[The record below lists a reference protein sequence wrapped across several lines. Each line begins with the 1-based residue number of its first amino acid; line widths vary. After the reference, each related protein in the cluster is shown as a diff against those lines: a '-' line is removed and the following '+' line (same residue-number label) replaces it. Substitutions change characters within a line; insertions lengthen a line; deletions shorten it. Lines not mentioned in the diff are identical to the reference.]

1 MLAKPERLG
10 LVTEMTIGS
19 SSQAGEG
26 PDLIVPNPATGRSLA
41 KLNFASIEQMERA
54 IAAARRAFDEGPWPR
69 MSRRER
75 SEALHA
81 FADTLERHRDE
92 LVATIV
98 EEVGTPISTAGP
110 MQVDIPLAVMRFM
123 AEAAARDRDVQ
134 LGPKF
139 AASDSVSIVAHRPV
153 GVIGAITAYNYPFS
167 LAISKVGAALAAGCT
182 AVVSASPNAPFSTL
196 LLGRLASE
204 AGLPPGVVNV
214 VVADVA
220 GNRLLSTSPSV
231 DKVSFTGSIEVGR
244 QVMAQAAQ
252 SVKGVVLELGGK
264 SAAIIM
270 PGTALDE
277 IVRALHLR
285 YSRNAGQGCASPTR
299 LLVHKK
305 QYDRF
310 LELSAEAMPS
320 IRMGDPWDT
329 KTDVGPLIRP
339 QHRDR
344 VEGFVIDA
352 KKAGAAIVSGGRRI
366 DQGGGWFFE
375 PTLVA
380 GLDND
385 SHIAQHEIF
394 GPVAIAL
401 PYEDVD
407 QAVSISNDVAYGLA
421 GYVFGADTGECVAV
435 ASRLRAGTV
444 TINGGGA
451 ARPEAPFGGFK
462 QSGIGRETGEWGI
475 QEYLEPQHIQ
485 FAVRSPFAR
494 DSSFQG

>member
-10 LVTEMTIGS
+10 FVTEMTIGS
-19 SSQAGEG
+19 SSERGEG
-26 PDLIVPNPATGRSLA
+26 PGLTVPNPATGQPLA
-41 KLNFASIEQMERA
+41 ALNFASVGQMERA

-69 MSRRER
+69 MTRRER

-81 FADTLERHRDE
+81 FTDVLERHRDE

-98 EEVGTPISTAGP
+98 EEVGTPIATAGP

-123 AEAAARDRDVQ
+123 ADAAGKDRDVQ
-134 LGPKF
+134 LGAKF
-139 AASDSVSIVAHRPV
+139 GASDSVSFVAHRPV
-153 GVIGAITAYNYPFS
+153 GVVGAITAYNYPFS

-182 AVVSASPNAPFSTL
+182 TVVSASPNAPFSTL
-196 LLGRLASE
+196 LLGRLAAE
-204 AGLPPGVVNV
+204 AGLPAGVVNV
-214 VVADVA
+214 VVADVE
-220 GNRLLSTSPSV
+220 GNRLLSSSPSV

-252 SVKGVVLELGGK
+252 TVKGVVLELGGK

-270 PGTALDE
+270 PGTALDG
-277 IVRALHLR
+277 IVGALHLR

-299 LLVHKK
+299 LLVH
-305 QYDRF
+305 QRQFDRF
-310 LELSAEAMPS
+310 LELSADVMPS
-320 IRMGDPWDT
+320 IRTGNPWDA

-344 VEGFVIDA
+344 VEGFVTDA
-352 KKAGAAIVSGGRRI
+352 RKAGAAIVSGGRRI
-366 DQGGGWFFE
+366 DDGGGWYFE

-380 GLDND
+380 GVGND
-385 SHIAQHEIF
+385 ARIAQHEIF
-394 GPVAIAL
+394 GPVAVAL
-401 PYEDVD
+401 PYRDLDE
-407 QAVSISNDVAYGLA
+407 AVLIANDVTYGLA
-421 GYVFGADTGECVAV
+421 GYVFGADVGECVAV

-494 DSSFQG
+494 DPSF